1 MGNTIN
7 LGEAT
12 TEAEPKP
19 TKKAEAPPAPV
30 TTPTAAPAKG
40 SARSGKGKD
49 AATNIVLGAGSKH
62 AKRDSSEQ
70 PKYKKLSEEEYLK
83 IMEPLHIELVKMQ
96 NWVKDNGIKILA
108 LYEGRDASGKGG
120 TIKRFIEH
128 LNPRGY
134 RVVALDKPTDKERSQ
149 WYFQRYV
156 IHLPAGGEIVFFDR
170 SWYNRSGVE
179 RVMGF
184 CSEDQVR
191 EYLRSVPQFER
202 MLVNAGVI
210 LFKFYFSVSK
220 EEQQRRFSSRADDP
234 LKQWKLSPVDRE
246 SQDKWDAYTKAKED
260 TFFYTSTTEAPWT
273 IIKSND
279 KKRARINCIK
289 FFLSQVDYPN
299 KNKGLLDYDKKIIRT
314 VHEEIGV
321 D

>member
-12 TEAEPKP
+12 ADAEQKTVKKTE
-19 TKKAEAPPAPV
+19 TAPPPAV
-30 TTPTAAPAKG
+30 AATASTAAAINK
-40 SARSGKGKD
+40 SKKGKHS
-49 AATNIVLGAGSKH
+49 AVEIVLGAGSKR
-62 AKRDSSEQ
+62 AKQNIGEQ
-70 PKYKKLSEEEYLK
+70 PKFKKMSEEEYLK

-96 NWVKDNGIKILA
+96 NWVKESGAKILS

-149 WYFQRYV
+149 WYFQRYA
-156 IHLPAGGEIVFFDR
+156 IHLPAAGELVFFDR

-184 CSEDQVR
+184 CTEDQVR
-191 EYLRSVPQFER
+191 EYLRSVPEFER
-202 MLVNAGVI
+202 MLVNSGII

-220 EEQQRRFSSRADDP
+220 EEQLRRFTSRADDP

-260 TFFYTSTTEAPWT
+260 TFFYTSTEDAPWT

-279 KKRARINCIK
+279 KKRARINSIK
-289 FFLSQVDYPN
+289 YFLSCLDYPN
-299 KNKGLLDYDKKIIRT
+299 KNKSLLDYDKRIIRT
-314 VHEEIGV
+314 VREEIGI